1 MLVFAGTVIVP
12 LPLQLE
18 TDGSVRAAA
27 VVGDDVAPML
37 QVFALVVAKEA
48 LTVPP
53 LLEGIVVVVGVNDV
67 IAAVGPT

>member
-18 TDGSVRAAA
+18 TEGSVSAAA
-27 VVGDDVAPML
+27 VVGDDVALML
-37 QVFALVVAKEA
+37 QVCALVVAKEA

-53 LLEGIVVVVGVNDV
+53 LLEGIVVVAGLNDV
-67 IAAVGPT
+67 ITAVGPT

>member
-1 MLVFAGTVIVP
+1 MQDLQDPQGADNQVP
-12 LPLQLE
+12 LSLAPAA
-18 TDGSVRAAA
+18 SAA